1 MSLIHFRINNVPIH
15 EIVCVS
21 PQPYYLDWLE
31 KPYPNISL
39 NLYGVPFCLQC
50 MNIIQ
55 DTKTSRQKWNRLLDA
70 AAKKFKYKKR
80 IIDHAI

>member
-1 MSLIHFRINNVPIH
+1 MSLIHFRINNVPVH
-15 EIVCVS
+15 ETVCVS

-55 DTKTSRQKWNRLLDA
+55 DTKTSRRKWNRLLDA
-70 AAKKFKYKKR
+70 AAKNFKYKK
-80 IIDHAI
+80 ITIDHAI